1 MTKLDALTP
10 LADHKFA
17 VPAANVKRA
26 GHKLVGAAGLSC
38 IKCHTFGRFKATGI
52 QSIDMQMMTKRLQPD
67 WFRSYLLNPQQFRPG
82 TRMPSA
88 WPPGGQSFLKDVLDG
103 KNETQ
108 IAAVWEYLKDGTRA
122 HLPRGLVTGSMELVP
137 IGEAVIYRNFIQ
149 DAGPRAIGIGY
160 PEGVNLAFDAN
171 EMRIALLWQGQFID
185 AKKHWTGRG
194 QGFEGPLGENILKLP
209 ATPPLGV
216 LVDDKWPTGKAKEI
230 GYKFRGY
237 KLSPD
242 QRPTFL
248 YSYQGVTVEDTP
260 DTATPNK
267 GALMSRKFQLAT
279 DSAPAGLVFRA
290 ASGKI
295 QDAGDGWFDV
305 GGVWKT
311 RVTGGKAEVVG
322 DQLILL
328 VEFKNGKAEITQ
340 DYAW

>member
-1 MTKLDALTP
+1 
-10 LADHKFA
+10 
-17 VPAANVKRA
+17 
-26 GHKLVGAAGLSC
+26 
-38 IKCHTFGRFKATGI
+38 
-52 QSIDMQMMTKRLQPD
+52 
-67 WFRSYLLNPQQFRPG
+67 
-82 TRMPSA
+82 MPSA

-108 IAAVWEYLKDGTRA
+108 VAAVWEYLKDGTRA